1 MNFKRLE
8 LYGFK
13 SFADKTVIEFNN
25 GISGIVGPNGCGKS
39 NVADSVRW
47 VLGEQSSKLLRG
59 TSMQDVIFSG
69 TEKRKSSSFCEVSLV
84 LDNSD
89 RTVDI
94 DYSEVILTRKLYR
107 SGESEYLI
115 NKNPAR
121 LKDIVD
127 ILHDSG
133 IGRDGYSIIG
143 QGKVEEIVSSKP
155 ENRRAIF
162 EEAAGIAK
170 FKQKKIESE
179 RKLARVRE
187 NLSRVNDI
195 IFEIERQL
203 NPLREQAETAK
214 KYLQLKENLKILE
227 VNNYI
232 YNYDNAASN
241 KKDIAIKIEGLAQEI
256 ALRQQDLDVASA
268 NYNKNFDDIQKIDK
282 NIQDLYEQ
290 MANLKVSLEKKST
303 EANVARE
310 KLVLLKE
317 QAERYNQELLKQQSI
332 ISNAE
337 NEIINKTNRLNS
349 NKKQIES
356 LTIEGDNISKKY
368 LSVVDELTKSEDEAE
383 INQQM
388 MIDALDKLS
397 DIKADMSK
405 LNAERLAQVDKQASL
420 MADKQ
425 NYETKVKVN
434 QDQVSLLKN
443 SYEKLLQDKQN
454 WLNKL
459 DIVNNNLEKCKNY
472 IESGNNNIYQI
483 GQALSSLEARQK
495 LLTEMQKSYDGFN
508 GAVKHVLQSAQQ
520 NETIKKKVVG
530 VVANL
535 MKVPAKFETAIEMAL
550 GSQVQ
555 NVVTE
560 NENDAKAIIDYLK
573 QNNYGRATF
582 LPKTSLKPKD
592 LYSFRTEINS
602 CKGSFGVASDLIE
615 YDKSLDVIFK
625 SLLGGT
631 VIVDDLV
638 TAVNLAKQTR
648 YSFKIVTLD
657 GDVINPQGSITGG
670 SKKYVVSSIVGR
682 EREIEEIKNQILQLQ
697 EKKEHLLAEIE
708 KAKTSQTQQLQ
719 QQEIINSNIVKND
732 IEIAKNQENA
742 TVLSN
747 EIENYNNLIIDN
759 KSQLEMVI
767 AKIKAIDTALDQ
779 TDKKQNSINNNKSNA
794 NESIAKRQ
802 EQFENL
808 KRERDNY
815 NNKILEIKVE
825 ITKLNSENESLKLD
839 LERLNNQKEE
849 TLVVIDQI
857 NQDIL
862 STQKTIQSAENI
874 INAKMQDKGYVEITE
889 KLDKVNNQLAH
900 LGDYKNNLQAELKV
914 LEEDKLNLNNKLN
927 KLQDKKYQEE
937 FNLNKIDTD
946 IENMQER
953 IWENYEL
960 TYSSALEYK
969 KEDYVLED
977 GMKEANKVKREIDR
991 LGFVNVNAID
1001 AVGEQEERYKQLKTE
1016 YDDGI
1021 KAEQDLIQIIKELAS
1036 EMTTR
1041 FDTAFK
1047 TIQTNFTKV
1056 FKELFGGG
1064 NAQLVL
1070 TQPESGDYLE
1080 SGVDIIAEPPGKKL
1094 QNITLLSGGEKAL
1107 TAIAIL
1113 FSILKLR
1120 PMPFVILDEIEAALD
1135 EANVGRFAK
1144 YLKRFSNETQFI
1156 VITHRKPTMELA
1168 DSLHGVTMQEKG
1180 ISKIVSVKLSDAVEN
1195 AAVGSAS

>member
-89 RTVDI
+89 RTVDV

-256 ALRQQDLDVASA
+256 SLRQQDLDVATA
-268 NYNKNFDDIQKIDK
+268 NYNKNFEDIQKIDK

-310 KLVLLKE
+310 KLILLKE
-317 QAERYNQELLKQQSI
+317 QADRYSQELLKQQQTI
-332 ISNAE
+332 NNIE
-337 NEIINKTNRLNS
+337 TEIVNKTNKLNN
-349 NKKQIES
+349 NKKQIET
-356 LTIEGDNISKKY
+356 LTVEGDNISKKY

-397 DIKADMSK
+397 DIKADLSK
-405 LNAERLAQVDKQASL
+405 LNAERLAQVDKQAVL

-425 NYETKVKVN
+425 NYETKIQFN
-434 QDQVSLLKN
+434 QEQVSLLKN
-443 SYEKLLQDKQN
+443 TYNNLLTDKQN
-454 WLNKL
+454 WVNKL
-459 DIVNNNLEKCKNY
+459 DIVNKNLEKCKNY
-472 IESGNNNIYQI
+472 IESSNNNVYQI

-508 GAVKHVLQSAQQ
+508 GAVKHVLQSAEQ
-520 NETIKKKVVG
+520 NEAIKKKVVG

-560 NENDAKAIIDYLK
+560 NENDAKGIIEYLK
-573 QNNYGRATF
+573 QNNFGRATF

-592 LYSFRTEINS
+592 LYSFKTEINS
-602 CKGSFGVASDLIE
+602 CKGCFGVASSLIE

-682 EREIEEIKNQILQLQ
+682 EREIEDIKNQIVQLT
-697 EKKEHLLAEIE
+697 EKKEHLLSEIQ
-708 KAKTSQTQQLQ
+708 KAKDSQQQQVQLQ
-719 QQEIINSNIVKND
+719 EQINSNCVKND
-732 IEIAKNQENA
+732 IEIAKNQENI

-747 EIENYNNLIIDN
+747 EIENYKQLINDN
-759 KSQLEMVI
+759 KSQLEMVV

-825 ITKLNSENESLKLD
+825 ITKLNSENESLKTD
-839 LERLNNQKEE
+839 FERLNNQKEE
-849 TLVVIDQI
+849 TLSIIEQV

-874 INAKMQDKGYVEITE
+874 INAKMQDKGYVEITQ
-889 KLDKVNNQLAH
+889 KLDKVNDQLAH

-914 LEEDKLNLNNKLN
+914 LEEDKLNLNNKLS

-969 KEDYVLED
+969 KEEYNLED

-1016 YDDGI
+1016 YDDGV
-1021 KAEQDLIQIIKELAS
+1021 KAEQDLIQIIKELAT

-1080 SGVDIIAEPPGKKL
+1080 AGVDIIAEPPGKKL

-1180 ISKIVSVKLSDAVEN
+1180 VSKIVSVKLSDAVEN
-1195 AAVGSAS
+1195 ATTGSAN

>member
-89 RTVDI
+89 RTVDV

-256 ALRQQDLDVASA
+256 SLRQQDLDVATA

-310 KLVLLKE
+310 KLILLKE
-317 QAERYNQELLKQQSI
+317 QADRYSQELLKQQQTI
-332 ISNAE
+332 NNIE
-337 NEIINKTNRLNS
+337 TEIVNKTNKLNN
-349 NKKQIES
+349 NKKQIET

-397 DIKADMSK
+397 DIKADLSK
-405 LNAERLAQVDKQASL
+405 LNAERLAQVDKQALL

-425 NYETKVKVN
+425 NYETKIQFN
-434 QDQVSLLKN
+434 QEQVSLLKN
-443 SYEKLLQDKQN
+443 TYNNLLTDKQN

-459 DIVNNNLEKCKNY
+459 DIVNKNLEKCKNY
-472 IESGNNNIYQI
+472 IETSNNNVYQI

-508 GAVKHVLQSAQQ
+508 GAVKHVLQSAEQ
-520 NETIKKKVVG
+520 NEAIKKKVVG

-560 NENDAKAIIDYLK
+560 NENDAKSIIDYLK
-573 QNNYGRATF
+573 QNNFGRATF

-592 LYSFRTEINS
+592 LYSFKTEINS
-602 CKGSFGVASDLIE
+602 CKGCFGVASSLIE

-682 EREIEEIKNQILQLQ
+682 EREIEDIKNQIVQLT
-697 EKKEHLLAEIE
+697 EKKEHLINEIQ
-708 KAKTSQTQQLQ
+708 KAKDSQQQQMQLQ
-719 QQEIINSNIVKND
+719 EQINANCVKND
-732 IEIAKNQENA
+732 IEIAKNQENI

-747 EIENYNNLIIDN
+747 EIENYKQLINDN
-759 KSQLEMVI
+759 KSQLEMVV

-825 ITKLNSENESLKLD
+825 ITKLNSENESLNMD
-839 LERLNNQKEE
+839 FERLNNQKEE
-849 TLVVIDQI
+849 TLNIIEQV

-874 INAKMQDKGYVEITE
+874 INAKMQDKGYVEITQ
-889 KLDKVNNQLAH
+889 KLDKVNDQLAH

-969 KEDYVLED
+969 KEEYNLED

-1016 YDDGI
+1016 YDDGV
-1021 KAEQDLIQIIKELAS
+1021 KAEQDLIQIIKELAT

-1080 SGVDIIAEPPGKKL
+1080 AGVDIIAEPPGKKL

-1180 ISKIVSVKLSDAVEN
+1180 VSKIVSVKLSDAVEN
-1195 AAVGSAS
+1195 ATTASAN